1 MELTMNFSE
10 IIEKKKHKKPLSAEE
25 ADFIFGEFAAGNIK
39 EYQMSAFLMAQ
50 MFCPTEKDE
59 AFNYTMSMVKT
70 GETLDLS
77 ALNGITADKHS
88 TGGIGDKTT
97 LILAP
102 VIAALGIKFPKLSG
116 RGLGFTGGTID
127 KLEAIPGFKTDLT
140 ADEVL
145 SITAE
150 CGCCIAAQT
159 DKLVPADKL
168 TYALRSEIG
177 AVDNQ
182 TLIASSVMSKKLAVG
197 ADIIVLDIKYG
208 SGAFMKTR
216 TEAVELGTLMRYIG
230 EKAGKKVSCILSDMN
245 IPLGINAGNALE
257 VFEAVQ
263 FLKGGEIPDLYHTV
277 SKLAVEILLHF
288 GCNAKQ
294 AIAKFDEA
302 IKSGAALQKFRQMV
316 KLQGGDLSRFEEK
329 YYTDNFSGCAV
340 IEAKHKG
347 KIISMDTEKI
357 GEFLVWLKAGRN
369 IKTDSLNYDSGICFH
384 RKTGDDLTPGNEIG
398 MVYYP
403 KGYNEDEVRE
413 KFLNCF
419 NIA

>member
-1 MELTMNFSE
+1 MNFFD
-10 IIEKKKHKKPLSAEE
+10 IIEKKKHKKNLTAEE
-25 ADFIFGEFAAGNIK
+25 SDFIFGEFAAGNIK
-39 EYQMSAFLMAQ
+39 DSQMSAFLMAQ
-50 MFCPTEKDE
+50 MFCPTDKEE
-59 AFNYTMSMVKT
+59 AFNFTMSMVKT
-70 GETLDLS
+70 GETIDLS
-77 ALNGITADKHS
+77 ALSGISADKHS

-116 RGLGFTGGTID
+116 RGLGYTGGTID
-127 KLEAIPGFKTDLT
+127 KLESIPGFKTDLT
-140 ADEVL
+140 SDEVL
-145 SITAE
+145 RITEE

-182 TLIASSVMSKKLAVG
+182 TLIAASVMSKKIAVG

-216 TEAVELGTLMRYIG
+216 TEAVELGALMRHIG

-245 IPLGINAGNALE
+245 VPLGINAGNALE

-263 FLKGGEIPDLYHTV
+263 FLKGGDIPDLYSTV
-277 SKLAVEILLHF
+277 SKLAVEILMHF

-294 AIAKFDEA
+294 GLAKFDDV

-329 YYTDNFSGCAV
+329 YYTDDFSGCAA
-340 IEAKHKG
+340 ILSPHKG
-347 KIISMDTEKI
+347 KIIAMDTEKI
-357 GEFLVWLKAGRN
+357 GEMLIWLKAGRST
-369 IKTDSLNYDSGICFH
+369 KTDSLNYDSGICFH
-384 RKTGDDLTPGNEIG
+384 RKTGDDLLPGDEIG

-403 KGYNEDEVRE
+403 KGYNEDEVIER
-413 KFLNCF
+413 FLSCF
-419 NIA
+419 NIN